1 MFTKS
6 KITKTIIAALCG
18 TFIIAEM
25 PTRSFAGDSIADKML
40 VLKTPVSVENEID
53 IDWEKLSRTVL
64 ALLIQKRY
72 DELDSLAQQLRTS
85 RQCYPNGRWKLDYFY
100 SAFAKER
107 SAFKEKVGEQDF
119 QSRIAMVEGW
129 QKARPQS
136 VTAKI
141 ALANLYYSYGW
152 LARGGG
158 YADTVT
164 DQGGK
169 LFEQREETALRL
181 VEEAQKSP
189 VSCPRSYYLQVQIDR
204 DLSKDNEMETA
215 FLASTKKFPTY
226 KTVYFA
232 KVLCLQPRWGGD
244 EGAWEAF
251 AKQSADKL
259 GGKAGDELYAQ
270 LIWAVEATHWYYKEN
285 LFRTF
290 KVDYARVHRGFDY
303 LMADNPGSF
312 AVLSEYCFV
321 ASRAGDKPTA
331 SRMFRQLAG
340 RVDREAWWNEYNF
353 TQWRNWLVG

>member
-6 KITKTIIAALCG
+6 KMSKIIMAALCG
-18 TFIIAEM
+18 TFIIAET
-25 PTRSFAGDSIADKML
+25 PTKSLAADSVADKM
-40 VLKTPVSVENEID
+40 VILKAPVSVENEID
-53 IDWEKLSRTVL
+53 TDWAKLAQTVL
-64 ALLIQKRY
+64 TLLSQKKY
-72 DELDSLAQQLRTS
+72 DELDNLAQQLRNS
-85 RQCYPNGRWKLDYFY
+85 RQCYANGRWKLDYFY
-100 SAFAKER
+100 TSFVKER
-107 SAFKEKVGEQDF
+107 SAFKEKIGEQDF

-158 YADTVT
+158 YSDTVT

-169 LFEQREETALRL
+169 LFEEREEKALRL
-181 VEEAQKSP
+181 VEEAQKLP
-189 VSCPRSYYLQVQIDR
+189 VSCPRSYYLLVQIDR
-204 DLSKDNEMETA
+204 DLSKGSEMETA
-215 FLASTKKFPTY
+215 FLAGAKKFPTY
-226 KTVYFA
+226 KNIFFA

-259 GGKAGDELYAQ
+259 GGKVGDEFYAQ
-270 LIWAVEATHWYYKEN
+270 LIWAIDYTHWYHKEN

-290 KVDYARVHRGFDY
+290 KVDSARVHRGFDY
-303 LMADNPGSF
+303 LMADYPSSF
-312 AVLSEYCFV
+312 AVLSEYCFS

-331 SRMFRQLAG
+331 SKLFLQLAG
-340 RVDREAWWNEYNF
+340 RVDKEAWWSEYYF
-353 TQWRNWLVG
+353 TQWRNWVVG